1 MLTDWSEANS
11 NCLRLGGHLVSIHS
25 ENENKIVYEAVK
37 GYNVDVF
44 IGLFVLDSGSKQ
56 LFYSEQWRAITARG
70 NTGPG

>member
-44 IGLFVLDSGSKQ
+44 IGLFVLDSGSFCFVLNCQDSHKNNQ
-56 LFYSEQWRAITARG
+56 
-70 NTGPG
+70 